1 MKNDPF
7 FDCASIVDCAMPT
20 VRSVWLLHN
29 DSVVENDSKD
39 SLTPCST
46 DDEIVV
52 PVLVTRETGSYRQ
65 LAVTAVTTSGAAAV
79 VEIGCST
86 GGTLESL
93 WKACGDKLDWI
104 GLDNSLEMVRTV
116 QAKIEAKSVTNAACV
131 YQVNVLSDSVAATKC
146 IMQHLA
152 HKSNIV
158 VFLVDI
164 GGNRALG
171 PVLRT
176 VAWVLDELIPSV
188 SSRTTIIVKNQDL
201 AAALQ
206 QAASEEWFRA
216 MLQSLRPASFP
227 HHPLKAPRVM
237 SPLHVGVPICRY
249 HNYHAH
255 GCFKFSNENA
265 ASCPF
270 DHEHCHWCLEPGHIA
285 LQCRAAQPH
294 S

>member
-1 MKNDPF
+1 
-7 FDCASIVDCAMPT
+7 MPI

-39 SLTPCST
+39 SPTPCST
-46 DDEIVV
+46 EDEIVV
-52 PVLVTRETGSYRQ
+52 PVLVTRETRSYRQ
-65 LAVTAVTTSGAAAV
+65 LAVSAAGANRAAV

-116 QAKIEAKSVTNAACV
+116 QAKIEAKSVTGAVGV
-131 YQVNVLSDSVAATKC
+131 YQVNVLSDSVAAAKC
-146 IMQHLA
+146 TMQHLA
-152 HKSNIV
+152 HKNSV

-176 VAWVLDELIPSV
+176 VAWVLDELIPAV

-237 SPLHVGVPICRY
+237 SPLQQGVPICRY

-255 GCFKFSNENA
+255 GCFKFGNEHA

-270 DHEHCHWCLEPGHIA
+270 DHEHCHWCLEPGHTA
-285 LQCRAAQPH
+285 LQCRAAQAH